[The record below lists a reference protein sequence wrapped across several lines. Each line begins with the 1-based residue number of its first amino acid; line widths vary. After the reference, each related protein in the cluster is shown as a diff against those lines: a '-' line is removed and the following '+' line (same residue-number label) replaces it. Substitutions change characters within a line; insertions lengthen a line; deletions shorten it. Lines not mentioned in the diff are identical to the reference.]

1 VQCGGD
7 ALMGCGSTLAGGGY
21 FGLEQFVSYD
31 PADVNSIKACVKHM
45 EDAVVTCREKGIPFG
60 KEYLYLQVAW
70 PDEDV
75 WNALA
80 RSPQTFVFDFQR
92 KIKETFDPNGLG
104 DRNYPWLPEGWG
116 KSAAS

>member
-1 VQCGGD
+1 
-7 ALMGCGSTLAGGGY
+7 
-21 FGLEQFVSYD
+21 
-31 PADVNSIKACVKHM
+31 
-45 EDAVVTCREKGIPFG
+45 VTCREKGIPFG

-80 RSPQTFVFDFQR
+80 RAPQTFVFEFQR
-92 KIKETFDPNGLG
+92 KIKEAFDPNGLG

-116 KSAAS
+116 KPAAPAGKE